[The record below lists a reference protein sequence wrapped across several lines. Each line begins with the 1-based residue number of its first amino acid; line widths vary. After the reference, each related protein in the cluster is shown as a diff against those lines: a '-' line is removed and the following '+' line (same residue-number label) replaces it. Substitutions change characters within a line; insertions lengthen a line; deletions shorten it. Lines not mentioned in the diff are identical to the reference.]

1 MLKVG
6 FFSFLTFIDEF
17 SLGTLEDNQN
27 VLIDYGTGFF
37 VERDLGK
44 ANSFCDRKILLLK
57 ENLEKV
63 ANIIKTKRK
72 LLDQIT
78 LELQK
83 KIQMQLQQQQI
94 SGNK

>member
-1 MLKVG
+1 M
-6 FFSFLTFIDEF
+6 
-17 SLGTLEDNQN
+17 EDNQN

-37 VERDLGK
+37 VERDIGK
-44 ANSFCDRKILLLK
+44 ANAFCERKIHLLK

-63 ANIIKTKRK
+63 SNLIKSKRK

-83 KIQMQLQQQQI
+83 KIQMQMQQQQPQT
-94 SGNK
+94 KQ

>member
-1 MLKVG
+1 MH
-6 FFSFLTFIDEF
+6 E
-17 SLGTLEDNQN
+17 NQN

-37 VERDLGK
+37 VERDIGK
-44 ANSFCDRKILLLK
+44 ANAFCERKILLLK

-63 ANIIKTKRK
+63 SNIIKTKRK

-83 KIQMQLQQQQI
+83 KIQMNMAQQQSQ
-94 SGNK
+94 K